1 MSINDMMKLQGV
13 GAASP
18 IAPGN
23 QAASD
28 ALRQSAKAPAE
39 PKAKAKEG
47 VAVEVSNNVSAGE
60 PPVAADRVQEVRSA
74 LQDGTYPI
82 VPAQIADAMIAARLS
97 LTVTS

>member
-1 MSINDMMKLQGV
+1 MKLQGV
-13 GAASP
+13 GAASRV
-18 IAPGN
+18 APSN
-23 QAASD
+23 QAAVD
-28 ALRQSAKAPAE
+28 TQRQANKASAE

-47 VAVEVSNNVSAGE
+47 VAVEVSNSVTAGE
-60 PPVAADRVQEVRSA
+60 PPVATDRVQEIRSA